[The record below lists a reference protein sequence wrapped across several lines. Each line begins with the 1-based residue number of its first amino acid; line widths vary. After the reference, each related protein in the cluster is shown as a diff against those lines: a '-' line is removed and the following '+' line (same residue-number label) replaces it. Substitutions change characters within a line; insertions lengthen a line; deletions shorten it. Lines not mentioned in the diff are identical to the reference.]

1 MQVLES
7 QEVAQVR
14 QAQRGDR
21 NAFAALVKSYQ
32 KRVVS
37 VAYRLL
43 GNSDDARDVG
53 QDAFVK
59 AFKSLSQLDDPT
71 RFGPW
76 LLRIVSNLALNY
88 RRSRSLRFMPSLD
101 APGDG
106 GDGDE
111 GRETGFQPQAKHGN
125 GESGPLSEELHAAVT
140 KAMDQLPEKQRMA
153 LILFSVEGMP
163 QKDVAEILECSIE
176 LVKWNVFQARKKM
189 KDLLADHL

>member
-59 AFKSLSQLDDPT
+59 AFKGLSQLDDPT

-106 GDGDE
+106 DE
-111 GRETGFQPQAKHGN
+111 GRETGFQPQAKDSN

-153 LILFSVEGMP
+153 LILFSIEGMP

-176 LVKWNVFQARKKM
+176 LVKWNVFQARKKL
-189 KDLLADHL
+189 KDLLAEHL

>member
-106 GDGDE
+106 EE
-111 GRETGFQPQAKHGN
+111 GRETGFQPQAKGGN
-125 GESGPLSEELHAAVT
+125 GEGGPLSEELHAAVT